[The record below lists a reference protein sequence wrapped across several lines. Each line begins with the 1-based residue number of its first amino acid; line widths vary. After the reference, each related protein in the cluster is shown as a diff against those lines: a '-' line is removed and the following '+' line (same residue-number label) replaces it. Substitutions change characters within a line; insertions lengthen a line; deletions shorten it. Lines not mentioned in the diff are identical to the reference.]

1 MNQKIVFNSLSR
13 MQSKD
18 KNGKYEKGVRWRS
31 STQVSVFSKIGW
43 EDRKN
48 GRESVFKEING
59 LIFSRI
65 ETSVFRSEKHKPQ
78 IG

>member
-1 MNQKIVFNSLSR
+1 MEKFNSGL
-13 MQSKD
+13 
-18 KNGKYEKGVRWRS
+18 
-31 STQVSVFSKIGW
+31 SVFYKIGW

-65 ETSVFRSEKHKPQ
+65 ETSIFRSEKHKPQ
-78 IG
+78 TG